1 MISRPRVAVVGS
13 GISGLV
19 AAERLSTLADVT
31 LFEADRRC
39 GGHAHTV
46 DLTLHGQTF
55 GVDTG
60 FLVFNTRTY
69 PGLIA
74 LFERLGVPTA
84 PSDMSFSVQLP
95 ADNLEWSG
103 SSLGTVFGQRRNLLR
118 PRFLHML
125 TELLRF
131 NRLATELVHQPDGS
145 AVLNETAGN
154 FLDRH
159 RFSPAFRNWYLLPM
173 VACIWSCPAEQ
184 MLRFPMATLVRF
196 CHNHGLLQVNDRPPW
211 MTVHG
216 GSRIYVHRLL
226 KRIGALRTGTP
237 VLGVRRVPPSSG
249 TAGVWLRTEHGAERF
264 DDVVLACHTDQAL
277 ALLEDASP
285 RERALLGAIRYQR
298 SRAVLHTDTAL
309 LPRRRRVWAAWNC
322 ERATDARH
330 EREGVCLHYLIN
342 RLQPL
347 PTDQP
352 VIVSMNPLRAPAPPS
367 VHGEFEYSHP
377 VFDVA
382 AIDAQ
387 QRLPA
392 IQGVSHVWFCGAWT
406 RYGFHEDGLQSGAA
420 VAEAL
425 AERFVEARAQ
435 GREQGQAA

>member
-46 DLTLHGQTF
+46 DLTLRGQTLA
-55 GVDTG
+55 VDTG

-69 PGLIA
+69 PGVIA
-74 LFERLGVPTA
+74 LFERLRVPIA
-84 PSDMSFSVQLP
+84 PSEMSFSVQSP
-95 ADNLEWSG
+95 SDNIEWSG
-103 SSLGTVFGQRRNLLR
+103 SSVATVFGQRRNLLR
-118 PRFLHML
+118 PRFLRML
-125 TELLRF
+125 AELLRF
-131 NRLATELVHQPDGS
+131 NRLATELAHQPDGS
-145 AVLNETAGN
+145 AALRETVGD

-159 RFSPAFRNWYLLPM
+159 RFSQALRDWYLLPM

-226 KRIGALRTGTP
+226 KHVGAVRTGTP
-237 VLGVRRVPPSSG
+237 VLGVRRVPPASG

-277 ALLEDASP
+277 ALLEDATR
-285 RERALLGAIRYQR
+285 RERALLAAIRYQR

-309 LPRRRRVWAAWNC
+309 LPRRQRVWAAWNY
-322 ERATDARH
+322 ERATDVQH
-330 EREGVCLHYLIN
+330 EREAVCLHYLIN

-352 VIVSMNPLRAPAPPS
+352 VIVSLNPLRAPAAAS

-377 VFDVA
+377 VFDAA

-406 RYGFHEDGLQSGAA
+406 RYGFHEDGLQSGLAA
-420 VAEAL
+420 AEAL
-425 AERFVEARAQ
+425 AERIVEARAQ
-435 GREQGQAA
+435 GLEQGRAA

>member
-1 MISRPRVAVVGS
+1 MVGA

-19 AAERLSTLADVT
+19 AAEALSSLADVT
-31 LFEADRRC
+31 LFEADHRC

-46 DLTLHGQTF
+46 DITLRGQAVA
-55 GVDTG
+55 VDTG

-74 LFERLGVPTA
+74 LFERLRVPIA
-84 PSDMSFSVQLP
+84 PSEMSFSVQLP
-95 ADNLEWSG
+95 ADNIEWSG
-103 SSLGTVFGQRRNLLR
+103 SNIGTVFGQRRNLLR
-118 PRFLHML
+118 PRFLRML
-125 TELLRF
+125 AELLRF
-131 NRLATELVHQPDGS
+131 NRLATELAWQPDGS
-145 AVLNETAGN
+145 AALNETVGD
-154 FLDRH
+154 FLDRQ
-159 RFSPAFRNWYLLPM
+159 RFSRALRDWYLLPM

-211 MTVHG
+211 MTVRG
-216 GSRIYVHRLL
+216 GSRTYVHRML
-226 KRIGALRTGTP
+226 KRIGAVRTGTP

-277 ALLEDASP
+277 ALLEDATP
-285 RERALLGAIRYQR
+285 RERAVLGAIRYQR
-298 SRAVLHTDTAL
+298 SRAMLHTDTAL
-309 LPRRRRVWAAWNC
+309 LPRRRGVWAAWNY
-322 ERATDARH
+322 ERATEAQH
-330 EREGVCLHYLIN
+330 ERDGVCLHYLIN

-352 VIVSMNPLRAPAPPS
+352 VIVSMNPVRAPAPAS
-367 VHGEFEYSHP
+367 VHGEFDYSHP
-377 VFDVA
+377 VFDAA

-392 IQGVSHVWFCGAWT
+392 IQGVSHVWFCGAWA
-406 RYGFHEDGLQSGAA
+406 RYGFHEDGLQSGDA
-420 VAEAL
+420 VAAAL
-425 AERFVEARAQ
+425 AERIVEARAQ
-435 GREQGQAA
+435 GRALGQAA